1 MPRRVVQGRRES
13 SLISVPVRA
22 VVALYLTCQPNYRA
36 RQRYSTA
43 LIGQM
48 QMHQRTTV
56 VPCKRVPASDA
67 VGANGPTA
75 QRRGPHVGNR
85 VAQQLPRQQLH

>member
-1 MPRRVVQGRRES
+1 
-13 SLISVPVRA
+13 
-22 VVALYLTCQPNYRA
+22 
-36 RQRYSTA
+36 
-43 LIGQM
+43 M

-67 VGANGPTA
+67 VGANGPTG